1 MGRLGNG
8 QVFQSL
14 IGRLKTSSAVSVAIC
29 LAAFQSLIGRLKTNL
44 KNLYVIITDKFQ
56 SLIGR
61 LKTNPH
67 TASAAGFELKSQL

>member
-1 MGRLGNG
+1 MSKK
-8 QVFQSL
+8 FQSL
-14 IGRLKTSSAVSVAIC
+14 IGRLKTLGVDLQFQWVAV
-29 LAAFQSLIGRLKTNL
+29 
-44 KNLYVIITDKFQ
+44 FQ

>member
-1 MGRLGNG
+1 MCA
-8 QVFQSL
+8 S
-14 IGRLKTSSAVSVAIC
+14 K
-29 LAAFQSLIGRLKTNL
+29 AFQSLIGRLKTGYKVDTIVL
-44 KNLYVIITDKFQ
+44 HATFQ

>member
-1 MGRLGNG
+1 MIG
-8 QVFQSL
+8 QFQSL
-14 IGRLKTSSAVSVAIC
+14 IGRLKTSQVYSEIRGSVK
-29 LAAFQSLIGRLKTNL
+29 FQSLIGRLKTPMANDAKRVL
-44 KNLYVIITDKFQ
+44 AKFQ